1 MKILVIQLTR
11 LGDIYQTWP
20 VLRALKR
27 NFPHA
32 ELHVLLRKRFES
44 AIEGLE
50 AVDKV
55 QTLDTPNI
63 LESLVSVSPS
73 AELAMER
80 MAELCDRLVGEGYD
94 QVINLSFSKFSS
106 SLNGYLERRGVR
118 ALGYSRY
125 QDQSLKISDTI
136 SAYFYAQVGRD
147 RESRIHLVK
156 IFAAVAEVELAPED
170 WRTPKV
176 GICRIEDRITIQIG
190 ASEAH
195 KTLSAAKW
203 ITLIRQLRSWWNGEV
218 ALVGSVGETHLS
230 ESICSSLPDFFV
242 TNLVGKTN
250 LQQCME
256 VVQSSRLVI
265 APDSLLIH
273 MAALTQTPVLNLS
286 ASSVNFYETGPLS
299 LGSRVLQFESEAGLL
314 IDEASSLAQQI
325 LNSEEAL
332 DVPQHFLLKEDILQ
346 GLECYQSSFNGK
358 QASDFSWQLIRALY
372 FEGEIPKDP
381 PDSFLQALEEIF
393 EVNEVSQDCLVQ
405 IRAGKPVE
413 RFKKILERSDE
424 VLQAIIRLV
433 PATGPLIRKFFAE
446 KVQIRPGSTEEI
458 LAATEGAHDL
468 LQKEVVALWT
478 EYKKSNQYQE
488 GVL

>member
-27 NFPHA
+27 KFPQA

-44 AIEGLE
+44 AIAGLE
-50 AVDKV
+50 VVTKV
-55 QTLDTPNI
+55 QTLDTSNI
-63 LESLVSVSPS
+63 LESLVAVSPS
-73 AELAMER
+73 ADAAMLR
-80 MAELCDRLVGEGYD
+80 MNELCDRLVAENYD

-106 SLNGYLERRGVR
+106 TLNGYLERRGAR

-125 QDQSLKISDTI
+125 RDESLKISDTI

-156 IFAAVAEVELAPED
+156 IFAAVAEVELALED
-170 WRTPKV
+170 WRAPQS
-176 GICRIEDRITIQIG
+176 GFGQIEDRITLQIG

-203 ITLIRQLRSWWNGEV
+203 ITLIRQLRSWWSGEITM
-218 ALVGSVGETHLS
+218 VGSMSETHLS

-242 TNLVGKTN
+242 TSLIGKTD
-250 LQQCME
+250 LQQCMAI
-256 VVQSSRLVI
+256 VRSSRLVI

-273 MAALTQTPVLNLS
+273 VAALTQTPVLNLS
-286 ASSVNFYETGPLS
+286 AASVNFYETGPLS
-299 LGSRVLQFESEAGLL
+299 VGSRVLRFENEVDLL
-314 IDEASSLAQQI
+314 IDEASRLAQQI
-325 LNSEEAL
+325 LNPQESIE
-332 DVPQHFLLKEDILQ
+332 VPEHFQLKEDIFQ
-346 GLECYQSSFNGK
+346 GLECYQSALNSK
-358 QASDFSWQLIRALY
+358 QASDFSWHLIRALY
-372 FEGEIPKDP
+372 FEGELPKDP
-381 PDSFLQALEEIF
+381 PAAFLQALEEIF

-405 IRAGKPVE
+405 IRAGKPIE

-424 VLQAIIRLV
+424 VLQAIVGLV
-433 PATGPLIRKFFAE
+433 PATGPLVRKFFAE
-446 KVQIRPGSTEEI
+446 KVQIKPGTTEEI
-458 LAATEGAHDL
+458 LAATEQAHEL

-478 EYKKSNQYQE
+478 EYKKSNDYQE